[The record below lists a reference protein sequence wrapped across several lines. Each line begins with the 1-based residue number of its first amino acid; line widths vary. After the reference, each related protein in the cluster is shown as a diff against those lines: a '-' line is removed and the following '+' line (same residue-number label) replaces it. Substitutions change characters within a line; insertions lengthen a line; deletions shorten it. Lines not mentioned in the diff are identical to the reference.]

1 MHTILKET
9 PQNFTVGARAGRYD
23 PKRQRCRL
31 HDAMRSSRRWLSGF
45 RVKGGGLRPGI
56 VLQLI
61 FSFFFCFFLCPTLC
75 SEDLWAQAAEQTAAP
90 SAALRSIHGV
100 VKSGNM
106 PIPGAGVSA
115 TNAATNEQVN
125 AWTDVD
131 GSYVLRI
138 PADGKYSVRVQMA
151 AFAGNAQDVTL
162 DPAHQ
167 DVQQNFELI
176 LQSRAREVRN
186 EVPNN
191 EAHGNAAGNNAGRTG
206 GENPQQRAN
215 GGGRGFQSLSVSQTG
230 QDSGGSSMSDVVPSG
245 MPVPGIA
252 PNSATESV
260 AVSGNTSNSFN
271 SMSADE
277 MQQRFNDARQQGGG
291 FGDSDGFGGGGRGGF
306 GGGGPMVFGRRG
318 FDINRPHGSIYYGV
332 GDAALNASPFS
343 ITGQPVEKPGYLQN
357 SFGGSVGGPL
367 NIPHIYHGGTK
378 TFYFINFNGKH
389 GENPFDQFSTVPT
402 QAERNGNFSFLCKTG
417 FTGPVVNGIP
427 TCGDTATINGML
439 TYVDQIYNP
448 SSTNPT
454 TGVRSP
460 YANNLIPGLGTGTT
474 CPSPAPYNSI
484 PQALLQYIPC
494 PNLPGT
500 FQNFH
505 FVTSAISDSDDL
517 NVRVNHSFGATPA
530 GRRRGGGRNAPQ
542 NSLQVGFHYHE
553 SSANLTNP
561 FPSVGGSTTVR
572 SFDVPISYTRSI
584 GKLTN
589 VVRVDFNRSRTH
601 TQNLYA
607 FNDNITGALGIGGVS
622 TNPYD
627 WGLPNLSFTDIASL
641 QDTTPAL
648 TRNQTYTF
656 TDNVVWNHGKHTWR
670 WGVDFRRVEVNTE
683 TDSNPRGSFV
693 FSGLNTSQFAG
704 GDPVAG
710 TGYDFADFLLGL
722 PQQTSEQFGQNNHFR
737 GNFWDVY
744 AQDEWKMRGN
754 LTLNLGVRYEYVSPL
769 TEINNRIVN
778 LDLASTVFEQSA
790 SPTST
795 AVVPIQPGQPG
806 PYSGPLPASL
816 LRPDRNNFA
825 PRVGFAWKPF
835 SKTVVRGGY
844 GINYNTGAYQGIAQ
858 QLAFQPPFSTTATNV
873 QAAFPSLPNLTLQ
886 NGFPAPTGISNDYA
900 VNPNYRLGYV
910 QIRNLD
916 IQQQIRPTILL
927 NIDYTGT
934 KGTDLDILEAPN
946 RTAIGIRIPGV
957 QAFTYESSVADSEAN
972 AGSVRLRKRLAKG
985 FSIGGTYTFSKSLDD
1000 ASSIGAGATSAAS
1013 APGLGAG
1020 GTGSAGGGASS
1031 GGGAANVA
1039 QNPFNL
1045 SGERG
1050 LSSFNQTQKFSAD
1063 YLWELPFGH
1072 DKHWLTDNTPW
1083 RAIFGDWQWSGDW
1096 TFASG
1101 LPFTP
1106 RFVNDINDVSAG
1118 TNGTLRPD
1126 LVPGQAVSLSNP
1138 SIAEWFNTAAFV
1150 APPSGQYG
1158 NARRNSIIGPG
1169 SKVFDMAFTK
1179 IFPMKES
1186 RLLEFRAQATNV
1198 FNMVNYSSIDASVTS
1213 PTFGRVTAAG
1223 AMRAFTITSRFR
1235 F

>member
-1 MHTILKET
+1 V
-9 PQNFTVGARAGRYD
+9 N
-23 PKRQRCRL
+23 
-31 HDAMRSSRRWLSGF
+31 
-45 RVKGGGLRPGI
+45 KGGPRPGFALP
-56 VLQLI
+56 VI
-61 FSFFFCFFLCPTLC
+61 FSFLFLFTALCP
-75 SEDLWAQAAEQTAAP
+75 DALWGQTAEH
-90 SAALRSIHGV
+90 SAAPASGPRNIHGV

-115 TNAATNEQVN
+115 TNAATNEQIN
-125 AWTDVD
+125 TWTDVD

-138 PADGKYSVRVQMA
+138 PADGNYSVRVQMA
-151 AFAGNAQDVTL
+151 AFAGSTQDVTL
-162 DPAHQ
+162 DLTHQ
-167 DVQQNFELI
+167 DVQQNFELM

-186 EVPNN
+186 N
-191 EAHGNAAGNNAGRTG
+191 EARGNQAGNNPVRNG
-206 GENPQQRAN
+206 GENQQQRAN
-215 GGGRGFQSLSVSQTG
+215 GGGRGFQSLSVSQSGGG
-230 QDSGGSSMSDVVPSG
+230 QDAGGSSMSDVVPSG

-271 SMSADE
+271 AMSADE

-291 FGDSDGFGGGGRGGF
+291 FGDSGGFGGGGGRGGF
-306 GGGGPMVFGRRG
+306 GGGGPVVFGRRG
-318 FDINRPHGSIYYGV
+318 FDINRPHGSVYYGV

-343 ITGQPVEKPGYLQN
+343 LTGQPTEKPGYLQN

-378 TFYFINFNGKH
+378 TFYFVNFNGKH

-402 QAERNGNFSFLCKTG
+402 QAERNGDLSFLCKTG
-417 FTGPVVNGIP
+417 FTGPVVNGIS
-427 TCGDTATINGML
+427 TCGDTATVNGAL

-454 TGVRSP
+454 TGIRSP
-460 YANNLIPGLGTGTT
+460 YANNQIPGLGTGTT
-474 CPSPAPYNSI
+474 CPTPGPYNSI
-484 PQALLQYIPC
+484 PQALLQYVPC

-517 NVRVNHSFGATPA
+517 NVRVNHSFGAAPA
-530 GRRRGGGRNAPQ
+530 RGRRSGGRNTPQ
-542 NSLQVGFHYHE
+542 NSMQVGFHYHQ

-589 VVRVDFNRSRTH
+589 IVRVDFNRSRTH

-607 FNDNITGALGIGGVS
+607 FNDNIAGALGIEGVS
-622 TNPYD
+622 TNPFD

-670 WGVDFRRVEVNTE
+670 WGADFRRVQVNTE

-693 FSGLNTSQFAG
+693 FSGINTSQLDSG
-704 GDPVAG
+704 NSVVG

-737 GNFWDVY
+737 GNFWDAY

-778 LDLASTVFEQSA
+778 LNL
-790 SPTST
+790 SPGVLVENPALT
-795 AVVPIQPGQPG
+795 AAVTPIQPGQPG

-816 LRPDRNNFA
+816 VRPDRNNFA

-835 SKTVVRGGY
+835 SKMVVRGGY
-844 GINYNTGAYQGIAQ
+844 GINYNTGAYQGVAQ

-873 QAAFPSLPNLTLQ
+873 QAIFPSPPNLTLQ
-886 NGFPAPTGISNDYA
+886 NGFPAPTGITNDYA

-946 RTAIGIRIPGV
+946 RTVTGIRIPGV

-972 AGSVRLRKRLAKG
+972 AGTVRLRKRLAKG

-1000 ASSIGAGATSAAS
+1000 ASSIGAGASSGANT
-1013 APGLGAG
+1013 PGLGAG
-1020 GTGSAGGGASS
+1020 GTGAGGGGGGS

-1050 LSSFNQTQKFSAD
+1050 LSSFNQTQKFTAD

-1072 DKHWLTDNTPW
+1072 DKHWLTGNTPL
-1083 RAIFGDWQWSGDW
+1083 RAVLGDWQWSGDW

-1106 RFVNDINDVSAG
+1106 RFVNDVSDVNAG
-1118 TNGTLRPD
+1118 TNATLRPD
-1126 LVPGQAVSLSNP
+1126 LVPGQSVSLTNP

-1150 APPSGQYG
+1150 APPTGQYG
-1158 NARRNSIIGPG
+1158 DARRNSIIGPG

-1186 RLLEFRAQATNV
+1186 RLLEFRAQATNI
-1198 FNMVNYSSIDASVTS
+1198 FNMVNYSSIDTSVTS

-1223 AMRAFTITSRFR
+1223 AMRQFTITSRFR

>member
-1 MHTILKET
+1 
-9 PQNFTVGARAGRYD
+9 
-23 PKRQRCRL
+23 
-31 HDAMRSSRRWLSGF
+31 MRSSRHWLPGF
-45 RVKGGGLRPGI
+45 RVKKGGLRPGF
-56 VLQLI
+56 VLPVI
-61 FSFFFCFFLCPTLC
+61 FFFFFLNFAGLGPQALWGQA
-75 SEDLWAQAAEQTAAP
+75 SEQVAAP
-90 SAALRSIHGV
+90 ASGPRSIHGV

-115 TNAATNEQVN
+115 TNAATNAQTN
-125 AWTDVD
+125 TWTDVD

-151 AFAGNAQDVTL
+151 AFAGSAQEVTL
-162 DPAHQ
+162 DATHA

-176 LQSRAREVRN
+176 LQSRAREARS
-186 EVPNN
+186 N
-191 EAHGNAAGNNAGRTG
+191 EAGSNEAGNNTARSG
-206 GENPQQRAN
+206 GGTQQQRAN

-291 FGDSDGFGGGGRGGF
+291 FGDSGGFGGGGGRGGF
-306 GGGGPMVFGRRG
+306 GGGGSGGSPMVFGRRG
-318 FDINRPHGSIYYGV
+318 FDINRPHGSVYYGV

-343 ITGQPVEKPGYLQN
+343 LTGQPVEKPGYLQN

-402 QAERNGNFSFLCKTG
+402 LQERQGNFTG
-417 FTGPVVNGIP
+417 VDYTSGLEKGQQVQLFNPATNSPFPGNIIPGFSSQACPAAGTFTGAAG
-427 TCGDTATINGML
+427 
-439 TYVDQIYNP
+439 
-448 SSTNPT
+448 
-454 TGVRSP
+454 
-460 YANNLIPGLGTGTT
+460 
-474 CPSPAPYNSI
+474 
-484 PQALLQYIPC
+484 LLQYIPC
-494 PNLPGT
+494 PNLPGD

-517 NVRVNHSFGATPA
+517 NVRVNHSFGAAPA
-530 GRRRGGGRNAPQ
+530 RGRRGGGRNAPQ
-542 NSLQVGFHYHE
+542 NSLQVGFHYHQ

-589 VVRVDFNRSRTH
+589 IVRVDFNRSRTH

-607 FNDNITGALGIGGVS
+607 FNDNITGALGIEGVS
-622 TNPYD
+622 TNPFD
-627 WGLPNLSFTDIASL
+627 WGLPTLSFTNFGSL
-641 QDTTPAL
+641 QDITPAL

-656 TDNVVWNHGKHTWR
+656 TDNVVWNRGKHTLR
-670 WGVDFRRVEVNTE
+670 WGGDFRRVEVNTE

-693 FSGLNTSQFAG
+693 FSGLNTSQIVG
-704 GDPVAG
+704 GNPVAG

-754 LTLNLGVRYEYVSPL
+754 LTLNFGVRYEYVSPL

-778 LDLASTVFEQSA
+778 LDLAPAVFEQSA
-790 SPTST
+790 SPTSA

-806 PYSGPLPASL
+806 LYSGPLPASL
-816 LRPDRNNFA
+816 VRPDRNNFA

-844 GINYNTGAYQGIAQ
+844 GINYNTGAYQGMAQ

-886 NGFPAPTGISNDYA
+886 NGFPAATGITNNYA

-946 RTAIGIRIPGV
+946 RTPTGIRISGV
-957 QAFTYESSVADSEAN
+957 QAFTYESSVANSEAN
-972 AGSVRLRKRLAKG
+972 AGTVRLRKRLARG

-1000 ASSIGAGATSAAS
+1000 ASSIGAGATSGANT
-1013 APGLGAG
+1013 PGLGAG
-1020 GTGSAGGGASS
+1020 GTGAAGGGGSS

-1045 SGERG
+1045 SAERG
-1050 LSSFNQTQKFSAD
+1050 LSSFNQAQKFSAD

-1072 DKHWLTDNTPW
+1072 DKHWLTENTPW

-1106 RFVNDINDVSAG
+1106 RFVNDVNDVNAG

-1126 LVPGQAVSLSNP
+1126 LVPGQSVSLSNP
-1138 SIAEWFNTAAFV
+1138 SIAEWFNTSAFV

-1158 NARRNSIIGPG
+1158 DARRNSIIGPG

-1186 RLLEFRAQATNV
+1186 RLLEFRAQATNI
-1198 FNMVNYSSIDASVTS
+1198 FNMVNYSSIDTSVTS

-1223 AMRAFTITSRFR
+1223 AMRAITITSRFR